1 MEIATNISN
10 RCGKKTKMKNTI
22 QHTIES
28 LALACLV
35 ILFNTIPAAAQ
46 TAAGQTVNVKSYG
59 AVGDGVHNDSA
70 SFQQAIVYA
79 ASHQETLFVPKGTYV
94 ISNLAAL
101 SHLHMQGE
109 DSSSIL
115 LLVSKS
121 LANKTQCLILNK
133 NTSDVDIENI
143 SFNANGLN
151 NSSKSAFC
159 VWTNLTPGQ
168 IDGIRFN
175 QCFFTGSKGYG
186 AMFLIGT
193 AGSITNVSITNC
205 SFNNT
210 GASSMQLRGV
220 AGMTFS
226 GNSLSNWAQL
236 DKDNAA
242 VSLQSQENTGL
253 VFTNNTFT
261 NGNAGHFAIECAGAY
276 TRNSQFIGNTFNANG
291 LGAAGISGYFSNC
304 LFKSNRHLSG
314 GGDHRS
320 GYELVGD
327 NDTVCN
333 TYVDNG
339 TITISTTPPFGN
351 EKGGNG
357 YLITDDTV
365 IGRNKNGMCLGIGGA
380 DTVKNAVIENNI
392 FDNRNASG
400 SAPAIAIGARGL
412 VSGLIIRG
420 NTLYGAGLSSCIRFN
435 VTSPGTPFPAGYTY
449 VCENVTIEK
458 NNFIGQK
465 GVRFDKPGNWKGIEF
480 KDNDFSQI
488 STKVFDQDTQPLTS
502 DIKVRRNR
510 MPASQQ

>member
-1 MEIATNISN
+1 MEIATYISN

-35 ILFNTIPAAAQ
+35 ILFHTIPAAAQ

-226 GNSLSNWAQL
+226 GNSL
-236 DKDNAA
+236 
-242 VSLQSQENTGL
+242 
-253 VFTNNTFT
+253 
-261 NGNAGHFAIECAGAY
+261 
-276 TRNSQFIGNTFNANG
+276 
-291 LGAAGISGYFSNC
+291 
-304 LFKSNRHLSG
+304 
-314 GGDHRS
+314 
-320 GYELVGD
+320 
-327 NDTVCN
+327 
-333 TYVDNG
+333 
-339 TITISTTPPFGN
+339 
-351 EKGGNG
+351 
-357 YLITDDTV
+357 
-365 IGRNKNGMCLGIGGA
+365 
-380 DTVKNAVIENNI
+380 
-392 FDNRNASG
+392 
-400 SAPAIAIGARGL
+400 
-412 VSGLIIRG
+412 
-420 NTLYGAGLSSCIRFN
+420 
-435 VTSPGTPFPAGYTY
+435 
-449 VCENVTIEK
+449 
-458 NNFIGQK
+458 
-465 GVRFDKPGNWKGIEF
+465 
-480 KDNDFSQI
+480 
-488 STKVFDQDTQPLTS
+488 
-502 DIKVRRNR
+502 
-510 MPASQQ
+510 